1 MFSLIITIISI
12 ALVAAL
18 AVATIYYGGSAFSSG
33 SAKAVAA
40 TIVSNAQQVTGANVL
55 YANDN
60 SGAYASSIAT
70 LVPTY
75 LASQPVPPANGASAY
90 AVSSSNVFTATV
102 ANQQVCAAI
111 DATVGI
117 TSIPTAAP
125 AASSATQYYCY
136 SSTGTG
142 TSGTTSYDFVYTGG

>member
-75 LASQPVPPANGASAY
+75 LASQPVPPANGATAY
-90 AVSSSNVFTATV
+90 ALSSSNVFTATV
-102 ANQQVCAAI
+102 ANQQVCSAI
-111 DATVGI
+111 DATVGL
-117 TSIPTAAP
+117 TSIPSAVP
-125 AASSATQYYCY
+125 ASPPQYYCV

-142 TSGTTSYDFVYTGG
+142 TSGTTTYDFTYTGG